1 MISNCIRNGFVSE
14 INKLIEDELL
24 CCMRKSYNLID
35 DKERSIIS
43 ERLSERLINFI
54 DDKYSVTEDQ
64 SF

>member
-14 INKLIEDELL
+14 INKLIDDELL
-24 CCMRKSYNLID
+24 CCMRKSYNLTD
-35 DKERSIIS
+35 DKERSIVA

-64 SF
+64 DF